1 MNFLSRLFDPTGFP
15 ARWKCGEA
23 WHDEPWLGW
32 LHILSDLGVWS
43 AYIAIPLVLAYFLVR
58 RKDLPF
64 RTIFLLFGA
73 FILACGTTHLMEA
86 IIFYWPVYRL
96 AGFIKLFT
104 AVVSWATV
112 VSLTGVVPHVLA
124 MRSPQELEREI
135 SARKLAEEALQ
146 QVNAELELR
155 VQERTVELTRVVTA
169 LRNERELLRT
179 TLASIGDGVVVTDTE
194 GRVTFLNGVGEALT
208 GWTTKEASNRPL
220 AEVFRIFNEQSREPV
235 ENPAVRALQEGT
247 IIGLANHTILQAK
260 DGAERPVDD
269 SAAPIRSENGEI
281 RGAVLVFRDVT
292 DRKAAVQQLTEQE
305 ERLRLALE
313 ATGLG
318 IFDYN
323 PRTKE
328 RNWSPQC
335 KEIFGLPPDAD
346 VRSADMLQSVHVG
359 DRDYVTREFTKSLDP
374 RGTGEFVMEYR
385 VIRPDQSQ
393 AWVLVRGKTLFAEC
407 EGQLHPVRTLGTMLD
422 ITRRK
427 MSEEELR
434 TSRQALQESDR
445 RKDEF
450 LATLAHELRNPLAP
464 IRNSLEVMK
473 RCGDDP
479 AEMEKSRG
487 MVERQTLHM
496 VRLVDDL
503 IDVSRISRNQLVLR
517 REQLP
522 LAGIIQQAVEGCGPA
537 LEAANHELNVELP
550 PEALQVQADPV
561 RLVQIFGNLLNNAC
575 KYTPHGGKIWVTA
588 VPDGTEVA
596 VKVRDN
602 GMGIPPELLPTT
614 FEMFTQLDRTLE
626 RAQGGLGIGLT
637 LVKRLVELHGGT
649 VTAHSAGVNRGAEF
663 VVRLPMK
670 IEPVAPASTATE
682 PEKIVA
688 GRKILVVDDN
698 RDAALTMATLLKLTG
713 NTVAMAHD
721 GQEAVQK
728 AAEFAPDIVLLD
740 IGMPVMNG
748 YDACRAI
755 RKQENGQRMRI
766 VALTGWGQEDDR
778 RKSQEAG
785 FDAHLVKPVEHA
797 ALIKT
802 LDELV
807 PRRS

>member
-1 MNFLSRLFDPTGFP
+1 MNFLTRLFDPAGFP
-15 ARWKCGEA
+15 ARWKCGTGWSE
-23 WHDEPWLGW
+23 DPWLGY
-32 LHILSDLGVWS
+32 LHIGSDLGVWG
-43 AYIAIPLVLAYFLVR
+43 AYVAIPLVLGYFLVR

-86 IIFYWPVYRL
+86 IIFYWPAYRL
-96 AGFIKLFT
+96 AGVIKLFT

-112 VSLTGVVPHVLA
+112 VSLTGVVPNVLA

-146 QVNAELELR
+146 QANAQLERR
-155 VQERTVELTRVVTA
+155 VQERTAELTHVVA
-169 LRNERELLRT
+169 
-179 TLASIGDGVVVTDTE
+179 
-194 GRVTFLNGVGEALT
+194 
-208 GWTTKEASNRPL
+208 
-220 AEVFRIFNEQSREPV
+220 
-235 ENPAVRALQEGT
+235 
-247 IIGLANHTILQAK
+247 
-260 DGAERPVDD
+260 
-269 SAAPIRSENGEI
+269 
-281 RGAVLVFRDVT
+281 
-292 DRKAAVQQLTEQE
+292 QLTEQE

-313 ATGLG
+313 ATNLG

-335 KEIFGLPPDAD
+335 KEIFGLSPDAD
-346 VRSADMLQSVHVG
+346 VRSADMLQAVHAD
-359 DRDYVTREFTKSLDP
+359 DRGYVNREFSKTLDP
-374 RGTGEFVMEYR
+374 RESGEFVMEYR
-385 VIRPDQSQ
+385 VIRPDRTL
-393 AWVLVRGKTLFAEC
+393 AWVLARGKTFFADNSGER
-407 EGQLHPVRTLGTMLD
+407 QAVRTLGTMLD
-422 ITRRK
+422 ITKRK
-427 MSEEELR
+427 ESEEELR
-434 TSRQALQESDR
+434 ASKQALQEADR

-479 AEMEKSRG
+479 AVMGKSRG
-487 MVERQTLHM
+487 MIERQTLHM

-503 IDVSRISRNQLVLR
+503 IDVSRISRGQLVLR
-517 REQLP
+517 REVVS

-537 LEAANHELNVELP
+537 IEAAGHGLNVDLP
-550 PEALQVQADPV
+550 PDSLCVQADPV

-575 KYTPHGGKIWVTA
+575 KYTPPGGKIWISAVTEGA
-588 VPDGTEVA
+588 EVA
-596 VKVRDN
+596 VKVCDN
-602 GMGIPPELLPTT
+602 GMGIPPELLPQT

-649 VTAHSAGVNRGAEF
+649 VTAHSEGANRGAEF
-663 VVRLPMK
+663 SIRLPVCTQ
-670 IEPVAPASTATE
+670 PDAPLPPADSAE
-682 PEKIVA
+682 RPVA

-698 RDAALTMATLLKLTG
+698 RDAALTMAMLLRITG
-713 NTVAMAHD
+713 NKIEMAHD
-721 GQEAVQK
+721 GHEAVQR
-728 AAEFAPDIVLLD
+728 AVTFQPDLVLLD

-755 RKQENGQRMRI
+755 RQQVGGDRVRI

-778 RKSQEAG
+778 RKSREAG

-797 ALIKT
+797 TLLKT
-802 LDELV
+802 LEELV
-807 PRRS
+807 PR